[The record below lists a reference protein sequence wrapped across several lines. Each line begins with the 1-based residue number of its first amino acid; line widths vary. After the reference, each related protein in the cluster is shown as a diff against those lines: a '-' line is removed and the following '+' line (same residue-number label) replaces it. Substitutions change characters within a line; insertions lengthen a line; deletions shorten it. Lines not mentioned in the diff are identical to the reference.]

1 MSSTT
6 RSKLPRVE
14 REPSGISGVT
24 AKKREPS
31 GISTISFFDPQ
42 RYAIEPALEEMNLG
56 NDRYTVLI
64 NPQFH
69 TRGTIAPDY
78 QEFAVEG
85 DCFQE
90 STLHIAR
97 GLGDD
102 DRACLFTG
110 QIIPPPG

>member
-6 RSKLPRVE
+6 RSKLPRVAAQE
-14 REPSGISGVT
+14 REPG
-24 AKKREPS
+24 
-31 GISTISFFDPQ
+31 GISTVSFFDPQ
-42 RYAIEPALEEMNLG
+42 RCVIERALEEMNLG

-69 TRGTIAPDY
+69 ARGTIAPDY
-78 QEFAVEG
+78 QELAVGG

-90 STLHIAR
+90 STLHIPR

-102 DRACLFTG
+102 DRACPFAG
-110 QIIPPPG
+110 QTIPPPS